1 MKNKLFKKGYISF
14 MIIAL
19 LILPSIAFASDG
31 GDEAEMDID
40 NKLKEKTEET
50 IGDKNFDP
58 NSHIEKEEGEV
69 VSPSIDKSVPDN
81 KIPSPNNSGLVKG
94 GNEKAINSLGTKENK
109 ARGTVI
115 ENVSR
120 GGGPLDPVKV
130 PKIESNSSNENKT
143 NTQNLQDN
151 PVDIRQFL
159 TFQTSS
165 GKTFHLIIDH
175 EKNQDNVQ
183 LLTEVGE
190 QDLLN
195 MIEGAKED
203 NPELKEEIEPIK
215 EIEDKEEPKIADEE
229 KTKKEKKSKS
239 GLIMLLMALIV
250 GGAGYY
256 FKIYKGNKETDSDDY
271 YDEDDYDDS
280 EYEDEFEEDSIDEN
294 SVDEENK

>member
-14 MIIAL
+14 MIIIL
-19 LILPSIAFASDG
+19 LILPSLAFASDG
-31 GDEAEMDID
+31 GDKTEMDMD
-40 NKLKEKTEET
+40 NKLKENTEET

-69 VSPSIDKSVPDN
+69 FSPSIDKSVPN
-81 KIPSPNNSGLVKG
+81 SKIPSPSNKGLVKG
-94 GNEKAINSLGTKENK
+94 GNEKAINSLATKENK

-130 PKIESNSSNENKT
+130 PKIESNISNEN
-143 NTQNLQDN
+143 NSSTQSLQDN

-195 MIEGAKED
+195 MIEGPKED
-203 NPELKEEIEPIK
+203 KTQLKEEIEPIK
-215 EIEDKEEPKIADEE
+215 ETENTEEPKTEDKEEPK
-229 KTKKEKKSKS
+229 KKSKS
-239 GLIMLLMALIV
+239 GLLMVLMALIV

-256 FKIYKGNKETDSDDY
+256 FKIYKGNQEDDSDDY
-271 YDEDDYDDS
+271 YEEDDYDDS
-280 EYEDEFEEDSIDEN
+280 EYEDEDEFEKEGSIDKN
-294 SVDEENK
+294 DEDQ